1 MSLQD
6 FLNIEFAGEDLTKI
20 ADPDLVPEGTHTFEI
35 LQGYA
40 PKETKSGGV
49 GLSIGCREVTG
60 KGIVNLWI
68 NLRHPNP
75 TVVKI
80 GKETLI
86 RLGIACGVDVAR
98 QADGLAGCRFE
109 ATVKHREAGGK
120 LQADLKNIGPAPTLG
135 KQAAVAKAPKIATAP
150 KPTASKP
157 AFLRKAAEPAEAA
170 AEPSAPPA
178 EPVETDDIPF

>member
-80 GKETLI
+80 GKETLTLRI
-86 RLGIACGVDVAR
+86 N
-98 QADGLAGCRFE
+98 AGE
-109 ATVKHREAGGK
+109 IGSLTSKNS
-120 LQADLKNIGPAPTLG
+120 LK
-135 KQAAVAKAPKIATAP
+135 QRHKI
-150 KPTASKP
+150 S
-157 AFLRKAAEPAEAA
+157 F
-170 AEPSAPPA
+170 
-178 EPVETDDIPF
+178 VN